1 MWTHNLIIIKKKLLV
16 VHWSCGARL
25 FGFDSTN
32 VTINLYLVV
41 LKITI

>member
-1 MWTHNLIIIKKKLLV
+1 MWTRNLIIIIIKLLAM
-16 VHWSCGARL
+16 HWSCGARL